1 MKTNTSA
8 SWSYTLPAT
17 TDLDTNDVV
26 TVTVSI
32 PVSAQSFLTFDNTTN
47 KLEISELQ
55 DELNTA
61 IPINQYVVGIILNDG
76 NDGSTSYSTT
86 LDIQEAPNRNPGFA
100 TALQTS
106 HTIEKTNSPTVW
118 SYTLPETTDL
128 DTLDNVTVTA
138 TIPSSA
144 QSFLTFSGNELR
156 IENLEEELN

>member
-26 TVTVSI
+26 TVTANI
-32 PVSAQSFLTFDNTTN
+32 PVSAQGFLTFDNTTN

-61 IPINQYVVGIILNDG
+61 IPIGQYVVGIDLSDG
-76 NDGSTSYSTT
+76 YGGSTSYSTT
-86 LDIQEAPNRNPGFA
+86 LDIQEAPNRNPEFA

-106 HTIEKTNSPTVW
+106 HTIVKTNAPTSW
-118 SYTLPETTDL
+118 SYTLPATTDL
-128 DTLDNVTVTA
+128 DTLDVVTVTA
-138 TIPSSA
+138 TIPASA
-144 QSFLTFSGNELR
+144 SDFLTFSGNELK
-156 IENLEEELN
+156 IDNL